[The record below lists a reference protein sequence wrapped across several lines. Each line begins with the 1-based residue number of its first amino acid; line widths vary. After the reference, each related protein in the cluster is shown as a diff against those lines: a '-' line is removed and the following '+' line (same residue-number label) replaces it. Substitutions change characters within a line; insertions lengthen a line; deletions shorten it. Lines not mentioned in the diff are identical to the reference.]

1 MKIKKFQAKTVK
13 EALAQIKKTL
23 GPDALVLSIKKQ
35 GLINKYVEVTAAID
49 DPMDVMSDAEN
60 GQFNPMHELNAI
72 QDEIREIKDIIKSF
86 IPVGS
91 FKEGVFPFFQQ
102 VKKRG
107 LSEEIALKLIE
118 ALEEGILT
126 EGFDRNV
133 SLKDFLYELL
143 CKLVDV
149 LPPIEQ
155 TDKRIAMVIGPPGV
169 GKTSIIAKLAG
180 QLITKGKIGLISL
193 NDRPVGSLVMEY
205 YAQMLQLPLAMV
217 NDPTEL
223 IKSINSYADKDF
235 ILIDTPGLIP
245 NDMLSRQRLIKHL
258 RTLNQTVLNYM
269 VLDVTMKDEEIL
281 HIIQGFQPI
290 GISAL
295 IFTKIDEADALG
307 TIFNQMIYT
316 GKPLSY
322 LGTGPVVPED
332 IELVTPYRLMD
343 LIINYRSDNNVER
356 SKKIYKSGK

>member
-1 MKIKKFQAKTVK
+1 MKIKKFQAKTLK
-13 EALAQIKKTL
+13 EALDQIKKTL

-35 GLINKYVEVTAAID
+35 GLVNKYVEVTAAVDNPID
-49 DPMDVMSDAEN
+49 RMDEAEN
-60 GQFNPMHELNAI
+60 GQFNPMHELNVI
-72 QDEIREIKDIIKSF
+72 QDEIKEIKEIIKSF

-91 FKEGVFPFFQQ
+91 FKEGVLPFFQQ

-107 LSEEIALKLIE
+107 LSEEIAIKLIE
-118 ALEEGILT
+118 ALEEGILS
-126 EGFDRNV
+126 EGFDRNI

-149 LPPIEQ
+149 FPPIER
-155 TDKRIAMVIGPPGV
+155 TDKRIAMVIGPPGS

-180 QLITKGKIGLISL
+180 QLVTKGKIGLISL
-193 NDRPVGSLVMEY
+193 NDSPVGSLVLEY
-205 YAQMLQLPLAMV
+205 YAHTLHVPLAIV
-217 NDPTEL
+217 NDSSDL
-223 IKSINSYADKDF
+223 IKKIDSYADKDF
-235 ILIDTPGLIP
+235 ILIDTPGVTP
-245 NDMLSRQRLIKHL
+245 HDRVSKQRLIKHI
-258 RTLNQTVLNYM
+258 RMLNQTVVNYM

-281 HIIQGFQPI
+281 NIMQEIHPI

-295 IFTKIDEADALG
+295 IFTKIDEADAVG

-322 LGTGPVVPED
+322 LGTGPMVPDD

-343 LIINYRSDNNVER
+343 LIINSRSDSNVER
-356 SKKIYKSGK
+356 SEKICKSGK